1 MVYISP
7 MLPFIAD
14 VAYAIRTFH
23 KKPAFAITAIAT
35 LALGIG
41 ATAAIFSVVDAVLL
55 TPLPYRAPARLV
67 HVWQDMRNRNVSDF
81 PWPPADFHDL
91 RAQTTSFDGIAALTT
106 GRQVFVGAGGHGDA
120 EVVRTGA
127 ATPNLFR
134 VLGTRIVTGSDF
146 AEADGTPLP
155 APPAPLPRDLLP
167 RRRRRRRRARSS
179 ATSSGSAA
187 SAATPP
193 SSGPSCAWAISRSR

>member
-1 MVYISP
+1 

-67 HVWQDMRNRNVSDF
+67 HVWQDMRNHNVSDF
-81 PWPPADFHDL
+81 PWPPPAKVAEG
-91 RAQTTSFDGIAALTT
+91 RGRIRRQAQSPS
-106 GRQVFVGAGGHGDA
+106 
-120 EVVRTGA
+120 TGA
-127 ATPNLFR
+127 PRCCWDASPAR
-134 VLGTRIVTGSDF
+134 SC
-146 AEADGTPLP
+146 GTP
-155 APPAPLPRDLLP
+155 
-167 RRRRRRRRARSS
+167 
-179 ATSSGSAA
+179 GSR
-187 SAATPP
+187 P
-193 SSGPSCAWAISRSR
+193 